1 MKFKLFFVVLFFC
14 LFSFAWSFSQWEPL
28 SGLPS
33 APIKDILTFNNRVF
47 VVVQGVGIFVS
58 SDYGDNWVQQNKGI
72 TTERVSSIALVD
84 TILLV
89 GTTDTNGVFRST
101 DKGFNWIQSSD
112 SLWDRKVVMFSV
124 DQNIVYLL
132 TDNGTVFYSTDFGK
146 TWWKVNTEEIESI
159 ITTIAAGKGKLL
171 VGTAAGKIF
180 FTENYGSTWNDISS
194 QLISSPINSLL
205 WDGDNIFCG
214 TEMGLFFTSNMGKD
228 WFPRNNGIKIP
239 RISLIKK
246 VNNAFVVGTR
256 TMGILFSIDEGKTWI
271 EFNEGIPEMNIL
283 SFGYDKYYLYAGT
296 EYSSVSRRSLNQ
308 IKVPD
313 VLPPVLTYPPN
324 GAVEIDT
331 SITFSWEESKGSIS
345 YHLIVATDNSFASD
359 KIVIDK
365 SGLQNTYFPATNLR
379 PNRIYY
385 WKVSALD
392 YQYQEKWS
400 EVFSFQTKLDTIP
413 PTLLF
418 PFNDFFVETMPLRF
432 IWSDLG
438 IVKNYNLQVSST
450 NDFQELLID
459 VITKDTSYAT
469 SEGIQSG
476 NKYYWR
482 VIVYYNDTLSFISE
496 TFSFRTGVLDVEE
509 KIEPTIDFYL
519 TFNQIQFLI
528 ESNEYTEVSIE
539 IRNLF
544 GKRVSYGWFDSTPG
558 KFLISMN
565 LKEHPSGF
573 YYFSLRIGSKV
584 FTKPFLLVK

>member
-14 LFSFAWSFSQWEPL
+14 FFSFASSFSQWEPL

-33 APIKDILTFNNRVF
+33 APIKDILAFNNKVF
-47 VVVQGVGIFVS
+47 VVVEGVGIFVS

-89 GTTDTNGVFRST
+89 GTVDTNGVFRST
-101 DKGFNWIQSSD
+101 DKGFNWSQSSD

-132 TDNGTVFYSTDFGK
+132 TENGTVFYSSDFGK
-146 TWWKVNTEEIESI
+146 TWWKVNTKEIESI
-159 ITTIAAGKGKLL
+159 ITTISASNGKLL
-171 VGTAAGKIF
+171 VGTFDGKILL
-180 FTENYGSTWNDISS
+180 TEDFGSTWTDISS
-194 QLISSPINSLL
+194 KLISSPITSFL
-205 WDGDNIFCG
+205 WDGNNIYCG
-214 TEMGLFFTSNMGKD
+214 TDMGVFFSSNMGKD

-246 VNNAFVVGTR
+246 VNNAFVIGTR
-256 TMGILFSIDEGKTWI
+256 TMGIFFSLDEGKTWI

-283 SFGYDKYYLYAGT
+283 SLGYDKYYLYAGT

-308 IKVPD
+308 MKIPD
-313 VLPPVLTYPPN
+313 VVPPVLTYPPN

-345 YHLIVATDNSFASD
+345 YHLIVATDNSFTSD

-365 SGLQNTYFPATNLR
+365 SGLQNTFFPVTNLR

-400 EVFSFQTKLDTIP
+400 EVFTFRTKLETLP

-418 PFNDFFVETMPLRF
+418 PFNDFIVETLPLRF
-432 IWSDLG
+432 VWSDLG

-459 VITKDTSYAT
+459 IYTKDTSYTT
-469 SEGIQSG
+469 SQGIQSG

-482 VIVYYNDTLSFISE
+482 VIANYNDTLSFTSE
-496 TFSFRTGVLDVEE
+496 TFSFRTGVLGIEE
-509 KIEPTIDFYL
+509 EIGPKIDFKVISK
-519 TFNQIQFLI
+519 QIQFII
-528 ESNEYTEVSIE
+528 ETDEYNEVSIE

-544 GKRVSYGWFDSTPG
+544 GQRVTYGWFDATPG

-565 LKEHPSGF
+565 LEGNPSGF
-573 YYFSLRIGSKV
+573 YYFSLKIGSKV
-584 FTKPFLLVK
+584 FTKPFILIK